1 MGRQLHSQSVAPF
14 VSRKHLLDWFIPE
27 AVLRRRLR
35 WMCFAGFPCAF
46 VLPSTTGAQGKQPL
60 SREPLA
66 VLCAQAW
73 KPSVRHGGEKR
84 TAAGGC
90 LQACI
95 GKDLV
100 SFHTGADPDMSPG
113 AIAQSTG

>member
-1 MGRQLHSQSVAPF
+1 MA
-14 VSRKHLLDWFIPE
+14 LL
-27 AVLRRRLR
+27 L
-35 WMCFAGFPCAF
+35 G
-46 VLPSTTGAQGKQPL
+46 TTGAQGKQPL

-73 KPSVRHGGEKR
+73 KPSALHAGEKR
-84 TAAGGC
+84 PATGGC

-95 GKDLV
+95 GKDRV
-100 SFHTGADPDMSPG
+100 SFHTGGDPDMSPG

>member
-14 VSRKHLLDWFIPE
+14 VPRTRLLDWAFPG
-27 AVLRRRLR
+27 AVLQRRGS
-35 WMCFAGFPCAF
+35 WVCFAGFPCAF
-46 VLPSTTGAQGKQPL
+46 VLPSTTGTQGKQPL

-84 TAAGGC
+84 PAAGGC
-90 LQACI
+90 LQAFI
-95 GKDLV
+95 GKDRV
-100 SFHTGADPDMSPG
+100 SFHTGGDPDMSPG
-113 AIAQSTG
+113 AIA